1 MLPLIIPSKDS
12 VKEENI
18 HVYLAP
24 LVEELQRLWEG
35 VQTKDG
41 SLLEKAHESIE
52 DKHNT
57 NPNFKLQVFL
67 VWSIHNFPA
76 YGLLARQVTKGYMGC
91 PPCGPNVATR
101 MFKSLEKNVYLGHRC
116 YLTMHHPY
124 TRLKSSFDRAEER

>member
-1 MLPLIIPSKDS
+1 MLTLIIPGKDS

-35 VQTKDG
+35 VIAEDG
-41 SLLEKAHESIE
+41 SLLEEAHESVE

-57 NPNFKLQVFL
+57 NPNYKEAILM
-67 VWSIHNFPA
+67 WSIHDFPA
-76 YGLLARQVTKGYMGC
+76 YGLLVGQVTKGYMGC
-91 PPCGPNVATR
+91 PPYGPHVATR
-101 MFKSLEKNVYLGHRC
+101 NSKSLEKNVYLGHRP

-124 TRLKSSFDRAEER
+124 I